1 MKNYDNYS
9 FDEIYLAME
18 IEEQDVILAKKK
30 IGIKNEDKKNK
41 RKEGKRIRQTRDK
54 FDKK

>member
-18 IEEQDVILAKKK
+18 IEEQDVILAKRRLEL
-30 IGIKNEDKKNK
+30 KNEDKKKKNEK
-41 RKEGKRIRQTRDK
+41 NEKRIRE
-54 FDKK
+54 

>member
-41 RKEGKRIRQTRDK
+41 RKEGKKNKTN
-54 FDKK
+54 